1 MNLIQLR
8 YFQTVC
14 ACGNMTQAAELLKV
28 SQPSLSSAIQSLER
42 EFGVVLFIRQ
52 YRGME
57 LTAEGERLLKMS
69 RSLTEDADK
78 LTRIMRDLGAGR
90 HTLRLG
96 VPPVLGGWLLPRL
109 YADFF
114 QGHPD
119 LQLEILEERRSVV
132 QQKLEHELI
141 DMAFVIHTQP
151 LGGDY
156 KTLCAARLESGG
168 ILSRRHP
175 LAGKKRLLLEELAG
189 EKMVLMP
196 ELFFQSELLEDRF
209 AKAGIQP
216 QILFRTSQ
224 IYTMLQLVKKQQAVG
239 FLYREMVQE
248 DPELI
253 FVPFQDPME
262 IQLSLIWKENHYR
275 SAGMAELLGF
285 FREKKRQKNRGGKG
299 GRAGALEGTMV

>member
-14 ACGNMTQAAELLKV
+14 ACSNMTQAAELLKV

-168 ILSRRHP
+168 ILSRWHP

-196 ELFFQSELLEDRF
+196 ELFFQSELLENRF

-285 FREKKRQKNRGGKG
+285 FREKARQKNRGGKG

>member
-141 DMAFVIHTQP
+141 DMAFVDP
-151 LGGDY
+151 Y
-156 KTLCAARLESGG
+156 PA
-168 ILSRRHP
+168 
-175 LAGKKRLLLEELAG
+175 
-189 EKMVLMP
+189 
-196 ELFFQSELLEDRF
+196 
-209 AKAGIQP
+209 
-216 QILFRTSQ
+216 SQ
-224 IYTMLQLVKKQQAVG
+224 
-239 FLYREMVQE
+239 
-248 DPELI
+248 
-253 FVPFQDPME
+253 
-262 IQLSLIWKENHYR
+262 R
-275 SAGMAELLGF
+275 S
-285 FREKKRQKNRGGKG
+285 
-299 GRAGALEGTMV
+299 V

>member
-14 ACGNMTQAAELLKV
+14 ACGNMTQAADLLKV
-28 SQPSLSSAIQSLER
+28 SQPSLSSAIQALEK

-78 LTRIMRDLGAGR
+78 LTRIMMDLGAGR

-109 YADFF
+109 YQDFF

-119 LQLEILEERRSVV
+119 LQLEILEERRNVV
-132 QQKLEHELI
+132 QQKLEHELL

-151 LGGDY
+151 LSGGY

-168 ILSRRHP
+168 ILSRKHP
-175 LAGKKRLLLEELAG
+175 LAGKKKLRLEELAG

-209 AKAGIQP
+209 SKAGFQP

-239 FLYREMVQE
+239 FLYREMIQE

-253 FVPFQDPME
+253 FVPFQEPME

-275 SAGMAELLGF
+275 STGMAELLDF
-285 FREKKRQKNRGGKG
+285 FRERNRRRCCSGKSS
-299 GRAGALEGTMV
+299 RSGALGGTMV

>member
-1 MNLIQLR
+1 
-8 YFQTVC
+8 
-14 ACGNMTQAAELLKV
+14 
-28 SQPSLSSAIQSLER
+28 
-42 EFGVVLFIRQ
+42 
-52 YRGME
+52 
-57 LTAEGERLLKMS
+57 
-69 RSLTEDADK
+69 
-78 LTRIMRDLGAGR
+78 
-90 HTLRLG
+90 
-96 VPPVLGGWLLPRL
+96 
-109 YADFF
+109 
-114 QGHPD
+114 
-119 LQLEILEERRSVV
+119 
-132 QQKLEHELI
+132 
-141 DMAFVIHTQP
+141 
-151 LGGDY
+151 
-156 KTLCAARLESGG
+156 
-168 ILSRRHP
+168 
-175 LAGKKRLLLEELAG
+175 
-189 EKMVLMP
+189 MVLMP

-285 FREKKRQKNRGGKG
+285 FREKNRQKNRGGKG